1 LLIIVL
7 VLIEATGNFMIS
19 SSLPVNEEFIR
30 SAPNFSDTTGPLGL
44 TACLAVT
51 EQQRRDVFA
60 LRHTSYL
67 SGGYIDPRPRG
78 LFSDPYD
85 AQPNCQSIIVYRGER
100 PVASVRVC
108 VLDTEPARTG
118 WQDIPATHVFPD
130 EIGTCMNDVAAEP
143 GRDPLAPV
151 RAIEINRLVRHPDFA
166 TDFSLVFAL
175 FHLAG
180 YMILHHETDI
190 VFSCVRKNHVPF
202 YKRLKFTQIAGPRSY
217 PELKFSTNLLA
228 CSRENYDAVQRM
240 MPSLDVESANSN
252 LSNIVD
258 GHKLHLVGR

>member
-1 LLIIVL
+1 ML
-7 VLIEATGNFMIS
+7 
-19 SSLPVNEEFIR
+19 SLPLPANA
-30 SAPNFSDTTGPLGL
+30 SLHASDKDFSNTTGPLGL
-44 TACLAVT
+44 TACLALD

-85 AQPNCQSIIVYRGER
+85 EQENCQSIIVYRGTR

-108 VLDTEPARTG
+108 VLDTDTRRPG
-118 WQDIPATHVFPD
+118 WQDIPAVHVFPD
-130 EIGTCMNDVAAEP
+130 EIAETMRNVAAEP
-143 GRDPLAPV
+143 GRDPAVPL

-180 YMILHHETDI
+180 YMILHHQTDM

-202 YKRLKFTQIAGPRSY
+202 YKRLQFTPIAGPKSY
-217 PELKFSTNLLA
+217 PELKFATNLLA
-228 CSRENYDAVQRM
+228 CSRENYATVQRM
-240 MPSLDVESANSN
+240 MPMLEAGTGDSN
-252 LSNIVD
+252 FSNIVE
-258 GHKLHLVGR
+258 GKKVSVVGS